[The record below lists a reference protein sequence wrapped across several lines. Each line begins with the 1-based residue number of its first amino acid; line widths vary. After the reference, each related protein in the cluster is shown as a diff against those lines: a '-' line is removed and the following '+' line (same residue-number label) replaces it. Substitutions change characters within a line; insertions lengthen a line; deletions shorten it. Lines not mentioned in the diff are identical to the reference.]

1 MHASNTCSN
10 PAVVKKRFGKC
21 QIEKS
26 DRRTGRLKTD
36 ADSDDLPV
44 FYPLFLEAVVN
55 AQTNIAAR
63 FRQGVGTCALAVRL
77 VVFIKD
83 IVDGEVDV

>member
-1 MHASNTCSN
+1 MEESSEN
-10 PAVVKKRFGKC
+10 PQSGCTHQTPILILPLSKKFGKC

-26 DRRTGRLKTD
+26 DRRTGRLKTE

-55 AQTNIAAR
+55 AQAYITS
-63 FRQGVGTCALAVRL
+63 GTW
-77 VVFIKD
+77 
-83 IVDGEVDV
+83 